1 MITELTDKNKPI
13 YHIYFDNFVN
23 RFSNASLQIEEENE
37 DYAETMQA
45 KKILNQLLAINAA
58 LDASS
63 ILESINPSDKGAI
76 YKFIEVINKVNYY
89 ATNEEYSGFRTS
101 NVIVTGS
108 NVPRTEPRMISL
120 HMSEL
125 VDQYIWQRNY
135 ADTIKDETERL
146 KYIFEMEA
154 LFHIK
159 FLHIHPYG
167 DGNGRTARILLM
179 SNLLSN
185 SLVPCVITKNIKSEY
200 CRYIEESNYKALAD
214 LFYRMSEKELKVISE
229 IYWQLD
235 EAGYNPENRM
245 NQEQE
250 IEYNKI
256 KSNFKK

>member
-1 MITELTDKNKPI
+1 MITELIDKNKPI

-23 RFSNASLQIEEENE
+23 RFSNASLQIEEEND

-45 KKILNQLLAINAA
+45 KKILNELLAINVA

-63 ILESINPSDKGAI
+63 ILENVKPSDKGAI
-76 YKFIEVINKVNYY
+76 YKFIEAINKVNYY

-101 NVIVTGS
+101 NAIVTGS
-108 NVPRTEPRMISL
+108 NILRSEPRMISI
-120 HMSEL
+120 HMLEL
-125 VDQYIWQRNY
+125 VDQYIWQRNH
-135 ADTIKDETERL
+135 ADTIKDENERL

-154 LFHIK
+154 FFHIK

-185 SLVPCVITKNIKSEY
+185 SLTPCVITKNIKSEY

-214 LFYRMSEKELKVISE
+214 LFYRMSQKELKVISE

-245 NQEQE
+245 NKEQE

-256 KSNFKK
+256 KNNFKK